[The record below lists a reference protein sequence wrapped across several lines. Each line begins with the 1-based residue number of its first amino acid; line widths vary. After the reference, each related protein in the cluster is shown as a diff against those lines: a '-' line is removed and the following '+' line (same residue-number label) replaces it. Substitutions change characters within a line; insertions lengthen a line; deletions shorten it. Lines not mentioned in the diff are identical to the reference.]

1 MGILM
6 ASMSLGRTIAPFT
19 CGVMFESELWLSQ
32 DYNLT
37 QTDGWFGREA
47 RDPACYA
54 SNATELAALGCTVP
68 DYVPEFQTVFSLS
81 PYLLGTLCSA
91 LAVLAVLVM
100 VPLKTGQAAGGPPGK
115 PPAGEQKPVA
125 KPAPEPEPEAEAEA
139 EAEEVAPQAQP

>member
-68 DYVPEFQTVFSLS
+68 DCKRHDIAESRLRICGRSQRYPCAQTS
-81 PYLLGTLCSA
+81 
-91 LAVLAVLVM
+91 
-100 VPLKTGQAAGGPPGK
+100 
-115 PPAGEQKPVA
+115 PPACCR
-125 KPAPEPEPEAEAEA
+125 
-139 EAEEVAPQAQP
+139 